1 MLAFKKAKKRA
12 RAKAER
18 KRQQHGLRQS
28 FRLIFG
34 HILSQSTEPAELA
47 HGRRQEPLAQS
58 IAGLQP
64 LTAVCRRWRKATVP
78 LFYQTAVCSIRQ
90 QAVQTNGEGKLA
102 APSLMSSTNV
112 DLIVSG
118 GYERHVRRLAID
130 LVGDV
135 ELDLVAMQLE
145 AAGFSGT
152 FWPQITE
159 LQIDHWHG
167 HRQQGPA
174 ASPEAAAKLNAYL
187 LHNLPNLVSVEYNS
201 LGDRRAYSEFPLN
214 GLLAS
219 SLSRLSKLS
228 IHSGLV
234 PDLGASAFLPAL
246 SSLTLNCP
254 MVSCA
259 AHLPRIFAESL
270 VHLRIGFSSAG
281 TIWNRFYGG
290 QGKRAVVFAKLR
302 SLELEYAK
310 PVAEESCSCKG
321 DLAKCT
327 GRQSSL
333 RRSRA
338 YRLAGGLDESGL
350 ENGTGKVGG
359 NRLDSVYY
367 HSTSEMG
374 DDDGAFGPDYDYDE
388 FWAASSDDE
397 SPASKATA
405 SGSEKPDAMRRPLFP
420 HLERLHIRKYPHP
433 LADVLQYFAV
443 AQIPHVSVRDVGR
456 KGWASEVASAEC
468 ASSMQSLRLDVARS
482 SVHHSRQREDKDARH
497 FQVWVNRLFSMSS
510 ATLTRL
516 WLDAPTT
523 EPATLPDIVGLRSLT
538 ELSLGMKMDLGSI
551 PNLLAR
557 LPRLHKLAIHVH
569 PQSSWSLRNEGVGY
583 GQHEH
588 GALLLGRLPSLSTS
602 LRCLVAYMGMVDLS
616 GMDCRGTHKR
626 NLSSTNKC
634 CRRRCQ
640 LCEKCAGMKSV
651 VVPANC
657 DGEYDEDECGTLK
670 PQNDQ
675 GSPVAMAVEKELV
688 WMIARI
694 PSLTM
699 LKTER
704 NTSCAMRECIAALM
718 SQNVASQIGHLARL
732 RITEWEY

>member
-1 MLAFKKAKKRA
+1 MLAFKKVKKRA

-18 KRQQHGLRQS
+18 RRQQHGLQQS

-64 LTAVCRRWRKATVP
+64 LTAVCRSWRKATVP

-90 QAVQTNGEGKLA
+90 QAVQTNGEGELD

-118 GYERHVRRLAID
+118 GYERYVRRLAID

-174 ASPEAAAKLNAYL
+174 DSPEAVAKLNAYL

-201 LGDRRAYSEFPLN
+201 LGDRRSYSEFPLN

-228 IHSGLV
+228 IHSALV
-234 PDLGASAFLPAL
+234 PDLGASAFLPTL

-270 VHLRIGFSSAG
+270 VYLRIGFSSAG

-310 PVAEESCSCKG
+310 PVAEESCNCKG

-327 GRQSSL
+327 GKQSLL
-333 RRSRA
+333 RRGRT
-338 YRLAGGLDESGL
+338 YRLAGGSDENGL
-350 ENGTGKVGG
+350 ENGAGKVGG

-374 DDDGAFGPDYDYDE
+374 DDDGALGSGYDE

-397 SPASKATA
+397 LPASKPSA
-405 SGSEKPDAMRRPLFP
+405 SASEKPNAMRRPLFP
-420 HLERLHIRKYPHP
+420 QLERLCIRKYPHP

-456 KGWASEVASAEC
+456 KSWASAVASAEC

-510 ATLTRL
+510 ATLTHL

-523 EPATLPDIVGLRSLT
+523 DPVTLPDIVGLSSLT
-538 ELSLGMKMDLGSI
+538 GLSLGMKMDLGAL
-551 PNLLAR
+551 PNLLTR

-583 GQHEH
+583 GQHED
-588 GALLLGRLPSLSTS
+588 GALLLSRLPSLSTS
-602 LRCLVAYMGMVDLS
+602 LRCLVAYMGMVDLT

-626 NLSSTNKC
+626 NLSSANKC

-640 LCEKCAGMKSV
+640 LCEKCTGMKAV
-651 VVPANC
+651 VVPAHC
-657 DGEYDEDECGTLK
+657 EGECDEDEYGTLD

-694 PSLTM
+694 PSLTV

-704 NTSCAMRECIAALM
+704 NTSCAIRECIAALM
-718 SQNVASQIGHLARL
+718 SQNASSQIGHLARL